1 MAGVLEHALVP
12 MHEVLSHQ
20 EAIEVL
26 APFGLVQ
33 DGLIQTS
40 SLPMIAIDDPA
51 LLGACVPRPS
61 GVSADWPIDSIVR
74 ITRRS
79 AFTGITF
86 HYRCVS
92 AVPVFP
98 TMRMSANAIHEIILE
113 DDVDD
118 DIDEG
123 IEEMVEEQ
131 LSPDELLEEAN
142 KFIRQEEDEQ

>member
-20 EAIEVL
+20 EAL
-26 APFGLVQ
+26 DALSPFDLVQ

-61 GVSADWPIDSIVR
+61 GVSADWPIDSVVR

-79 AFTGITF
+79 AYTGITF

-98 TMRMSANAIHEIILE
+98 TMRMSANAIHEMILE
-113 DDVDD
+113 DDE
-118 DIDEG
+118 DEDFDEV
-123 IEEMVEEQ
+123 IEDEEVE
-131 LSPDELLEEAN
+131 LSPEELLDEAN
-142 KFIRQEEDEQ
+142 KFMRQEEEFE